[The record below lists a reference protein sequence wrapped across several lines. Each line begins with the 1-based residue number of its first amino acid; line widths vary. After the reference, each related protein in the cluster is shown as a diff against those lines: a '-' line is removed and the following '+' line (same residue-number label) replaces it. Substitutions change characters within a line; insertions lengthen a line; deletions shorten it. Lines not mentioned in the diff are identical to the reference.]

1 MKKGLLIALMLC
13 ICGFVN
19 AQRVFTLVYA
29 ISDDGFVNIRAT
41 PSASGKV
48 VGQVYGMLHGL
59 GNAEKIGQ
67 VDGWTKVKKD
77 NVVGY
82 ARTKYLECQTW
93 CNGGSPRIVAKKAT
107 PHLRRGLQWGKR
119 HWCGRQTLHRASR
132 HHHRRHLQ
140 EPRQLLHAH
149 FRARQPLHSQKLRET
164 GAPLAPCL

>member
-67 VDGWTKVKKD
+67 VDGWTK
-77 NVVGY
+77 
-82 ARTKYLECQTW
+82 
-93 CNGGSPRIVAKKAT
+93 
-107 PHLRRGLQWGKR
+107 
-119 HWCGRQTLHRASR
+119 
-132 HHHRRHLQ
+132 
-140 EPRQLLHAH
+140 
-149 FRARQPLHSQKLRET
+149 
-164 GAPLAPCL
+164 

>member
-107 PHLRRGLQWGKR
+107 PIYGEDFSGESA
-119 HWCGRQTLHRASR
+119 T
-132 HHHRRHLQ
+132 
-140 EPRQLLHAH
+140 
-149 FRARQPLHSQKLRET
+149 
-164 GAPLAPCL
+164 